1 MYANRSS
8 LPFGINPAGLGG
20 ALVINGLIV
29 SAMIFLIAP
38 KIVPRVFDDG
48 TIIEVE
54 NTPPPPPPVTPP
66 KPEKRVE
73 TVRET
78 KIVTP
83 EPLVPPPPVDTN
95 TTATTSTPTDQPPP
109 IPSGTA
115 GGTSDSVVP
124 PTFDPPAPPPLIKA
138 SIDSRYAKGFQ
149 PDYPA
154 SELRAERS
162 GTVSVRVLI
171 GTDGRVKAV
180 ERISATTDAF
190 FNATRSHALSNWRF
204 KPATRGGVAQEE
216 WKVMNVRF
224 NITDVQ

>member
-20 ALVINGLIV
+20 ALVVNGLMV
-29 SAMIFLIAP
+29 TAMIFLLAP
-38 KIVPRVFDDG
+38 KIVPKIFDEG
-48 TIIEVE
+48 TTIEVINE
-54 NTPPPPPPVTPP
+54 PPPPPPPP
-66 KPEKRVE
+66 AVEPKKPVE
-73 TVRET
+73 QVRET
-78 KIVTP
+78 KIVAP
-83 EPLVPPPPVDTN
+83 DPLIPPPVSEN
-95 TTATTSTPTDQPPP
+95 RNPTTSVPTDQPPP
-109 IPSGTA
+109 IPSGTV
-115 GGTSDSVVP
+115 GGTSDGVVAP
-124 PTFDPPAPPPLIKA
+124 PIDPPAPPPLIKA
-138 SIDSRYAKGFQ
+138 SIDARYAKDFQ

-162 GTVSVRVLI
+162 GTVSVRILI

-190 FNATRSHALSNWRF
+190 FNATRSHALKNWRF